1 MRPFRSVSPRSFG
14 VQSALVFR
22 VVLAE
27 EVSVKA
33 VEIVVLSTVWL
44 VVAVVLMGAEVVIG
58 IVVVKDDVTADV
70 REDAVLCMV
79 VSEVAVGVV
88 SVSFVIV
95 V

>member
-33 VEIVVLSTVWL
+33 VEIVVLTNVWL
-44 VVAVVLMGAEVVIG
+44 VAVVVMGAEVVVG
-58 IVVVKDDVTADV
+58 TVVVKDVVTADV

-79 VSEVAVGVV
+79 VSEAAVGVV
-88 SVSFVIV
+88 SVCFVIV